1 MAEYQTDYL
10 LILLNLMAYTSQ
22 MQVRNLEYTITIVFI
37 CLISNISQSK
47 LLNYYFFPYYELG
60 RVFF

>member
-1 MAEYQTDYL
+1 
-10 LILLNLMAYTSQ
+10 

-47 LLNYYFFPYYELG
+47 LLNYYFFPYYELV